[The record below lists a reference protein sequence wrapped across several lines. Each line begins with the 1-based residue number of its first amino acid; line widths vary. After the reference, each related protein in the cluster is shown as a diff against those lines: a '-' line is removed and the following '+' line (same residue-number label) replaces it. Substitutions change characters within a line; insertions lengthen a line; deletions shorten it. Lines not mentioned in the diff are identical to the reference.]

1 MGPEVKI
8 RAITYDNQCIS
19 FVADI
24 MNSELRFEFRA
35 CDSVSWQSVCLLKH
49 LSDYLGPSSALNDK
63 SMM

>member
-24 MNSELRFEFRA
+24 MNSELRFEFRG
-35 CDSVSWQSVCLLKH
+35 CDSMSRQPVCLLKH
-49 LSDYLGPSSALNDK
+49 T
-63 SMM
+63 